1 MASFFRLKNVCW
13 DLKKIIKLFFE
24 FLVAFV
30 AAVAVVVAV
39 AVAVA
44 VAHFKPG
51 FSNRDMQKNVGKKEN

>member
-1 MASFFRLKNVCW
+1 MFGFE
-13 DLKKIIKLFFE
+13 KIITLIFE

-30 AAVAVVVAV
+30 AAVAVVVVAV

-51 FSNRDMQKNVGKKEN
+51 FSNRDMQKNVGKKENLHQ

>member
-1 MASFFRLKNVCW
+1 MGSFFRLKNVCW
-13 DLKKIIKLFFE
+13 DLKKNIKLIFE

-30 AAVAVVVAV
+30 AAVAV